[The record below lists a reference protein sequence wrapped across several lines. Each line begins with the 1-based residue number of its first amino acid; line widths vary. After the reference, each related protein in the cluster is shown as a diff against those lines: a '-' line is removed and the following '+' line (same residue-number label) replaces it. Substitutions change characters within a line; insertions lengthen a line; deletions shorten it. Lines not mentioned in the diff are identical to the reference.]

1 MEQHMP
7 DITPQHTS
15 VLESDDLTA
24 QFAEAAL
31 PVLLLCGAGP
41 LALEV
46 AKIAEQTNFIVD
58 IVDTDAER
66 ANEELFPTARA
77 CFVVPQFA
85 DLVEQCAIDSDHY
98 IAILTPEARHSLHIL
113 QQVLH
118 TPARY
123 IGLAGKREKR
133 APLFAAL
140 REEGMPTTE
149 LACIRCPIGLPIGAS
164 APAELAIAIMAELIA
179 AREGCLPRAA
189 LSPTF
194 PLSSTFS
201 DSSASPIPEKA

>member
-15 VLESDDLTA
+15 GQEADDFTT
-24 QFAEAAL
+24 QSAEAVL

-46 AKIAEQTNFIVD
+46 AKIAGQAHFTVD
-58 IVDTDAER
+58 IVDTDAEKVH
-66 ANEELFPTARA
+66 EDLFPMART
-77 CFVVPQFA
+77 CFVLPQFA
-85 DLVEQCAIDSDHY
+85 DLVEQCAIDNNHY
-98 IAILTPEARHSLHIL
+98 IAIVTPEARHSLHIL

-123 IGLAGKREKR
+123 IGLAGSRERR

-140 REEGMPTTE
+140 RKEGMPTTE
-149 LACIRCPIGLPIGAS
+149 LACIRCPIGLPIGARS
-164 APAELAIAIMAELIA
+164 PAEQAIAIMAELIA
-179 AREGCLPRAA
+179 AREGCLPRASA
-189 LSPTF
+189 PSAFSISPLPPTF
-194 PLSSTFS
+194 PVSP
-201 DSSASPIPEKA
+201 ASKDA